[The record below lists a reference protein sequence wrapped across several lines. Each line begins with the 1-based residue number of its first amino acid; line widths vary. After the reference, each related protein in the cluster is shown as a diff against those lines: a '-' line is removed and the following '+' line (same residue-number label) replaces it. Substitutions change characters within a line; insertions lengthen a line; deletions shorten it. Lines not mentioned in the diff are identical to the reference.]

1 MGQAEVEDPH
11 AGVEVLSSQV
21 EDEHVVGAAQ
31 GGFNLQQLFRG
42 KVSNLGTLVIML
54 CLQQEN
60 TDLIGNDVNEE
71 LLLTLT

>member
-1 MGQAEVEDPH
+1 
-11 AGVEVLSSQV
+11 
-21 EDEHVVGAAQ
+21 VVGAAQ